1 MKKYPHM
8 IPLVVVIFLAVWIL
22 LSQEPQYETSKAT
35 MLQMEDIPD
44 TYESILADAT
54 FYVKARFIEETAYLE
69 GTSYQYTYELIEDYG
84 ENLRPQ
90 DGTYFHVYAM
100 VSGLYK
106 PGEVYYLFLQGT
118 EAYMADTI
126 MYTFVNDSFIA
137 HYEDDIFAARVS
149 INVEEPSA
157 VATFENQV
165 QQYAHSEAVEERT
178 MNTFVSDEYLTLED
192 NVAAA
197 DAIWLI
203 TILDKQDMNP
213 NSSLC
218 SYRIEQ
224 VFRGNIETAPEG
236 SVFNG
241 LYPRAQVENG
251 CSYYVL
257 LKDVGNFEYQPFTF
271 EHWLIGDGSE
281 ESMALLELIDTA
293 CVD

>member
-1 MKKYPHM
+1 MKKFTYI
-8 IPLVVVIFLAVWIL
+8 IPLVVAAFLAVWLL
-22 LSQEPQYETSKAT
+22 LSQEPQYKNPKAT
-35 MLQMEDIPD
+35 VLQTEDIPD
-44 TYESILADAT
+44 TYETILADAT

-90 DGTYFHVYAM
+90 DGTCFHVYAM
-100 VSGLYK
+100 VSGLYE

-137 HYEDDIFAARVS
+137 RYEGGIFTAGVS
-149 INVEEPSA
+149 VNGETPTAID
-157 VATFENQV
+157 TFENQV

-178 MNTFVSDEYLTLED
+178 RNTFVSDEYLTLED

-213 NSSLC
+213 NASLC
-218 SYRIEQ
+218 TYRIEQ

-241 LYPRAQVENG
+241 MYPREQVENG

-271 EHWLIGDGSE
+271 EHWLIGDESE
-281 ESMALLELIDTA
+281 ESIALLALIDAA
-293 CVD
+293 CA

>member
-54 FYVKARFIEETAYLE
+54 FYVKARFIEETTYLE

-90 DGTYFHVYAM
+90 DGTYFHVYTM
-100 VSGLYK
+100 VSGLYE

-149 INVEEPSA
+149 INGEEPSA

-165 QQYAHSEAVEERT
+165 QQYAHS
-178 MNTFVSDEYLTLED
+178 
-192 NVAAA
+192 
-197 DAIWLI
+197 
-203 TILDKQDMNP
+203 
-213 NSSLC
+213 
-218 SYRIEQ
+218 
-224 VFRGNIETAPEG
+224 
-236 SVFNG
+236 
-241 LYPRAQVENG
+241 
-251 CSYYVL
+251 
-257 LKDVGNFEYQPFTF
+257 
-271 EHWLIGDGSE
+271 
-281 ESMALLELIDTA
+281 
-293 CVD
+293 